1 MKIST
6 SPVNPVLSPSLTA
19 SFLSLAA
26 WRAAILL
33 LFLAAGGVRAEF
45 SEKAVARAKEATVLI
60 LCFSEESVGHGSG
73 FLLNGEGDVVT
84 NHHVIDGAEEVRCV
98 FLSGNKIIY
107 RDAKVT
113 EIRPACDLAIL
124 RVQETPNVKPLSV
137 ASSETKSG
145 QEVMSVG
152 HPGALVDINASS
164 APDVVKEIIRDSNG
178 QRVLNDDQA
187 SLFDSATFAGVVGKL
202 MPLAEGDDSYSG
214 IAHGAKISG
223 GNSGGPLIDVQGRIV
238 GVNVGGSVAAKFG
251 TDYSYAI
258 AADELIKFCKD
269 VGVSLKLDSGS
280 VGQGSRSFLMNLW
293 LFLGIPLLIAGL
305 VLVGLHYLRKNKVAI
320 GAPVPAGGAAIARQA
335 LPTPQGARAPGP
347 GLAAPVAA
355 AAPARTQSARMI
367 LRGRDQQGNSF
378 EVAFSKN
385 DFSQSGGA
393 LILGRNRNQSQLVVP
408 HDSIS
413 RQHARFSLQGGGLI
427 VQDLKSA
434 NGTTVNGQHVSSNPQ
449 GSALKPGD
457 RISAG
462 EVDFVYDQL

>member
-1 MKIST
+1 M
-6 SPVNPVLSPSLTA
+6 
-19 SFLSLAA
+19 
-26 WRAAILL
+26 L

-60 LCFSEESVGHGSG
+60 LCFSEESGGIGSG

-84 NHHVIDGAEEVRCV
+84 NYHVIEGADEVRCV
-98 FLSGNKIIY
+98 FLSGNKITY
-107 RDAKVT
+107 RDAKVS

-124 RVQETPNVKPLSV
+124 RVQGIPKVTPLSV

-152 HPGALVDINASS
+152 HPSALLDINASS
-164 APDVVKEIIRDSNG
+164 APDVLEEILREGNG
-178 QRVLNDDQA
+178 QRVLTDDQA

-202 MPLAEGDDSYSG
+202 MPLGGTGGDSYSG

-223 GNSGGPLIDVQGRIV
+223 GNSGGPLIDARGRIV
-238 GVNVGGSVAAKFG
+238 GVNVGGSVAARFG

-269 VGVSLKLDSGS
+269 VGVSLKLDRGS

-293 LFLGIPLLIAGL
+293 LFLGIPVLIGVL

-320 GAPVPAGGAAIARQA
+320 GAPVPTGGAAIAPQA
-335 LPTPQGARAPGP
+335 PPGPRAPAP
-347 GLAAPVAA
+347 GHAAPV
-355 AAPARTQSARMI
+355 AAPARTQAARMV

-378 EVAFSKN
+378 EVAFSEN
-385 DFSQSGGA
+385 DFSRSGGA
-393 LILGRNRNQSQLVVP
+393 LILGRNRNQSQLVVS

-413 RQHARFSLQGGGLI
+413 RQHVRLSMQGGGLI

-434 NGTTVNGQHVSSNPQ
+434 NGTTVNGQHVSSNPR
-449 GSALKPGD
+449 GTVLKPGD

-462 EVDFVYDQL
+462 DVDFVYDLYDQV